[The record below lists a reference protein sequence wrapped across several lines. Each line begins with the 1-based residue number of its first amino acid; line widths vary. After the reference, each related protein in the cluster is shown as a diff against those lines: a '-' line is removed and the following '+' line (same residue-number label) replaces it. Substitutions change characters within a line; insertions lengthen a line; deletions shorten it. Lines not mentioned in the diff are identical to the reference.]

1 MLLAA
6 PGLAPAL
13 EPLAAV
19 ATIAWVYL
27 LAFRG
32 GFWRARPRLED
43 TRHEPR
49 AAAPG
54 PTHAATGW
62 PAVVAVVPARN
73 EAAVIGTS
81 VRSILRQDY
90 PGPLSVVLV
99 DDRSAD
105 GTAEAAR
112 RAAGAQA
119 SRLDVVAAA
128 ALPPGWTGKMWAV
141 RQGVAR
147 AEETAAPEY
156 LWLTDADIEHDRGE
170 LRRLVTVARAEGSD
184 LVSVMVLLRCRSF
197 WEKLLI
203 PAFVFFFQKLYPF
216 PWVNDPAR
224 PTAAAAGG
232 SMLVRRRAL
241 EQAGGIESIRNALID
256 DCALARRIKGRGRVW
271 LGLSRSTR
279 SLRGYDG
286 LAGIWDMVARSA
298 YTQLRHS
305 PALLAA
311 SLAGLA
317 AAYLVPPAAAVYG
330 VLAARPALAALGAA
344 GWLLMA
350 ASYVPTLRLYGRP
363 WPAALSLP
371 VAGLLYCAMTADS
384 ARRHWRGRGGHWK
397 GRAYAAATLAGADPK
412 AEAR

>member
-1 MLLAA
+1 
-6 PGLAPAL
+6 
-13 EPLAAV
+13 LAAV
-19 ATIAWVYL
+19 AAIAWAYL

-43 TRHEPR
+43 TWDEPQ
-49 AAAPG
+49 AAAPDPADG
-54 PTHAATGW
+54 RADW
-62 PAVVAVVPARN
+62 PAVVAVIPARN
-73 EAAVIGTS
+73 EAAVIGGS
-81 VRSILRQDY
+81 IRSILQQDY

-99 DDRSAD
+99 DDRSED

-112 RAAGAQA
+112 AAAGGQA
-119 SRLDVVAAA
+119 NRLDVVAAA

-141 RQGVAR
+141 HQGAAR
-147 AEETAAPEY
+147 ADETAAPEH
-156 LWLTDADIEHDRGE
+156 LWLTDADIEHDRTE
-170 LRRLVTVARAEGSD
+170 LRRLVAVARAEGSD
-184 LVSVMVLLRCRSF
+184 LVSVMVLLRCESF
-197 WEKLLI
+197 WERLLI

-216 PWVNDPAR
+216 PWVNDPVR

-232 SMLVRRRAL
+232 SMLVRRSAL
-241 EQAGGIESIRNALID
+241 GQAGGIEPIRNALID
-256 DCALARRIKGRGRVW
+256 DCALARRIKRRGRVW
-271 LGLSRSTR
+271 LGLSQRTR

-286 LAGIWDMVARSA
+286 LKGIWDMVARTA

-330 VLAARPALAALGAA
+330 LLAARPVLAGLGAA

-350 ASYVPTLRLYGRP
+350 AAYLPTLRLYGRP

-371 VAGLLYCAMTADS
+371 AAGLLYCAMTADS

-397 GRAYAAATLAGADPK
+397 GRAYATATLAASDWE